1 MQQPHA
7 KLAEPCG
14 VDAPLAGAFMD
25 DDHGAPR
32 VLSSMCLQS
41 TTTRLRS
48 FSRCMTTGSGG
59 CAMSVLSW
67 GAAHERQPRLCFRP
81 RASRTSPDISPPPS
95 RHHNPASLLPAPLTS
110 RPEPFH
116 LALASP
122 WMSNTAQ
129 APHRRT
135 YRNIP
140 IPPIDGM
147 PLPGKREPDKWAG
160 SLLIR
165 RIHWRGTPKLCSSQL
180 DGTQSRGEHHPRPRG
195 YGSQCLPVA
204 SLTLRGRT

>member
-1 MQQPHA
+1 
-7 KLAEPCG
+7 
-14 VDAPLAGAFMD
+14 
-25 DDHGAPR
+25 
-32 VLSSMCLQS
+32 
-41 TTTRLRS
+41 
-48 FSRCMTTGSGG
+48 
-59 CAMSVLSW
+59 
-67 GAAHERQPRLCFRP
+67 
-81 RASRTSPDISPPPS
+81 
-95 RHHNPASLLPAPLTS
+95 
-110 RPEPFH
+110 
-116 LALASP
+116 
-122 WMSNTAQ
+122 MSNTAQ